1 MLLLGGLFPFGLT
14 MLLLAVEGLL
24 LALFG
29 LAGDY
34 IQRIYRQSSGR
45 PFYLVRCVHE
55 PGTAR

>member
-1 MLLLGGLFPFGLT
+1 